1 MLSALIAEGPPSR
14 VLEQAIDGR
23 IELLVPEPVL
33 AELQRV
39 LISKLGF
46 AEPAARTA
54 RDTIRGLAVECPP
67 AAERV
72 DEVSGD
78 PADDAI
84 LASAVEAAADVLVT
98 GDRKHLLPLRE
109 HGGVRIMTPQA
120 LLSELRGAAP

>member
-1 MLSALIAEGPPSR
+1 M
-14 VLEQAIDGR
+14 
-23 IELLVPEPVL
+23 
-33 AELQRV
+33 
-39 LISKLGF
+39 
-46 AEPAARTA
+46 
-54 RDTIRGLAVECPP
+54 ECPP

-98 GDRKHLLPLRE
+98 GDRKHLLPLGE